1 MIRKIHF
8 SWKTE
13 DIPSYCL
20 RWVNSWKLYNPSWKT
35 KLWTDEDNRNFLKEN
50 YQEFL
55 EIYDGYSSNIERA
68 DSMRYF
74 YLYHFGGLYVD
85 LDFECLGNIESL
97 LNSEILLGQVSAR
110 RYKRNPIQEVH
121 PSFMYS
127 DKKRHDFF
135 GEIVNEGLKTAF
147 FKYRDID
154 RTKRGFG
161 CIEVWTT
168 GIEFLR
174 KKVIESQEK
183 HNIKVVE
190 NEIYPYHY
198 KELNEFSDVVD
209 FGKRFPNSVA
219 VHHWVSSYRKVF

>member
-8 SWKTE
+8 SWKVGN
-13 DIPSYCL
+13 IPACYM
-20 RWVNSWKLYNPSWKT
+20 RWVNSWKLYNPTWET
-35 KLWTDEDNRNFLKEN
+35 KLWTDEDNRNFLKEHN
-50 YQEFL
+50 QEFL

-85 LDFECLGNIESL
+85 LDFECLGNIEPL
-97 LNSEILLGQVSAR
+97 LNSDIVLGQISAR

-121 PSFMYS
+121 PAFMYS
-127 DKKRHDFF
+127 NQKEHDFY
-135 GEIVNEGLKTAF
+135 GEIVNGGLQTAF
-147 FKYRDID
+147 QKYKDID

-174 KKVIESQEK
+174 QKVIEGNS
-183 HNIKVVE
+183 NYDIKVVE
-190 NEIYPYHY
+190 DEIYPYHHT
-198 KELNEFSDVVD
+198 ELNEFSDVED
-209 FGKRFPNSVA
+209 FRERFPKSVA
-219 VHHWVSSYRKVF
+219 VHHWASSYRK